1 MKSSQFNSGNYN
13 SWDKLVKETLPEVN
27 NTIRNVLIPKID
39 AILDS
44 MLGGANAEYTKES
57 IDVSQNF
64 EANQISGVICDIVYT
79 VDDFQVADA
88 PKDAIDT
95 DVQAITDALKNE
107 KYNITKVDISTNDG
121 KLSITAEIDFE
132 DNDNDKERL
141 PQESTLQ

>member
-44 MLGGANAEYTKES
+44 MLGGVNAEYTKES
-57 IDVSQNF
+57 INISQNF

-95 DVQAITDALKNE
+95 DVQAITNALQNE
-107 KYNITKVDISTNDG
+107 KYKITKVDISTNDG

-141 PQESTLQ
+141 SQNQG

>member
-13 SWDKLVKETLPEVN
+13 SWDKLVKQTLPEVN

-39 AILDS
+39 SILDS
-44 MLGGANAEYTKES
+44 MLGGTNAEYTKES
-57 IDVSQNF
+57 IDISQNF

-88 PKDAIDT
+88 PRDAIDT
-95 DVQAITDALKNE
+95 DVKAITEALQNK
-107 KYNITKVDISTNDG
+107 KYKITKVDISTNDG

>member
-13 SWDKLVKETLPEVN
+13 SWDKLVKQTLPKVN
-27 NTIRNVLIPKID
+27 STIRNVLIPKID
-39 AILDS
+39 SILDS

-57 IDVSQNF
+57 IDISQNF

-88 PKDAIDT
+88 PRDAIDT
-95 DVQAITDALKNE
+95 DVKAITEALQNE
-107 KYNITKVDISTNDG
+107 KYKITKVEISTNDG

>member
-13 SWDKLVKETLPEVN
+13 SWDKLVKQTLPKVN
-27 NTIRNVLIPKID
+27 STIRNVLIPKID
-39 AILDS
+39 SILDS

-57 IDVSQNF
+57 IDISQNF

-88 PKDAIDT
+88 PRDAIDT
-95 DVQAITDALKNE
+95 DVKAITEALQNE
-107 KYNITKVDISTNDG
+107 KYKITKVEISTNDG

-141 PQESTLQ
+141 SQESTLQ